1 MLPFLRY
8 VQRRGWLSAEV
19 WAFDFSG
26 ESDLLQVRHLVWM
39 PSVLYSGTYFCLRMG
54 LKISGVLLYWN
65 LHGINEQKN
74 KQPPNELKCVFIF
87 KCVTLCCTTNT
98 NVAKCDSFSFHFKL
112 KEILSSVIY
121 DCLECN
127 ALKRNFNDYWIEKCL
142 MRYLKVSMF
151 DFPFL
156 IFRVNWKRNTLTT
169 KKRGARQLLFLSDIT
184 LSAISRF

>member
-1 MLPFLRY
+1 MALF
-8 VQRRGWLSAEV
+8 
-19 WAFDFSG
+19 
-26 ESDLLQVRHLVWM
+26 
-39 PSVLYSGTYFCLRMG
+39 
-54 LKISGVLLYWN
+54 
-65 LHGINEQKN
+65 NEQKN
-74 KQPPNELKCVFIF
+74 RQPPNELKCVFIF

-184 LSAISRF
+184 LSAISRFLKIYLYLEGSANFMYYFPSLPYPTESLHLSVYIYVYHLLT